1 MNYKGTIIEE
11 SLENKD
17 VLKDVVILSTEVEQ
31 VKEKHKTPWLEHWT
45 LHTVEIPEEKVDE
58 VVEKIAKDLESILG
72 YVSELKNAP
81 VLSADGD
88 TENRAL
94 INILREDINSHE
106 AGVYTDDLVKVFSKT
121 RDNYLLVKPILAKNE

>member
-1 MNYKGTIIEE
+1 MINKEEVKKLADLARLKVPKGEMDK
-11 SLENKD
+11 L
-17 VLKDVVILSTEVEQ
+17 
-31 VKEKHKTPWLEHWT
+31 
-45 LHTVEIPEEKVDE
+45 
-58 VVEKIAKDLESILG
+58 AKDLESILG